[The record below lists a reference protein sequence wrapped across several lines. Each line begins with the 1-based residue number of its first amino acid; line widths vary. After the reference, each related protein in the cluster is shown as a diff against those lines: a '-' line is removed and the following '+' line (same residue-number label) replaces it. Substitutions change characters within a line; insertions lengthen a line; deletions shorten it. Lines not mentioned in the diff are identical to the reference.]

1 MMYARSGEE
10 AGATKKLRPFLFF
23 FFCPLYSPTSGKGVL
38 RSSSTLFEHIEIS
51 HASRPTTISF
61 LAKSVSEPAG
71 GSGGRREPVRRRL
84 SVLGATMLLVA
95 AMMVA
100 SAPPL
105 FAKDG
110 GCHNRQE
117 EDWIKALVKH
127 DNDKQTSRHLEKL
140 IDCALD

>member
-1 MMYARSGEE
+1 M
-10 AGATKKLRPFLFF
+10 
-23 FFCPLYSPTSGKGVL
+23 
-38 RSSSTLFEHIEIS
+38 
-51 HASRPTTISF
+51 
-61 LAKSVSEPAG
+61 
-71 GSGGRREPVRRRL
+71 RRRL

-100 SAPPL
+100 SAPPI
-105 FAKDG
+105 FAKEGG